1 MKKAVEKEKLNE
13 YLSNELEYDLQ
24 DDEMSDKHK
33 ELCEH
38 LQQISNNEVKK
49 NKIDPVIGR
58 NEELDPNCT
67 CTRT

>member
-1 MKKAVEKEKLNE
+1 MIYKMTKCP
-13 YLSNELEYDLQ
+13 
-24 DDEMSDKHK
+24 DKHK

-58 NEELDPNCT
+58 NEELIALHLH
-67 CTRT
+67 